1 MTALHA
7 LNGHDSPS
15 PAASNPGQNTVN
27 RSLTPKRARRLVE
40 NDDYAA
46 FARRILRA
54 YARRVAM
61 GDVEALTLMLGLS
74 AEIDTA
80 IGQAVTGLRAFGY
93 SWAEIGS
100 RLGITRQAAQQ
111 RWGQAS

>member
-7 LNGHDSPS
+7 LNGPDDSS
-15 PAASNPGQNTVN
+15 PAARFPGQNTVN
-27 RSLTPKRARRLVE
+27 RSLTPKRAGRLVE

-46 FARRILRA
+46 FAHRILRA
-54 YARRVAM
+54 YGRRVAD
-61 GDVEALTLMLGLS
+61 GDIDALIAMTGL
-74 AEIDTA
+74 AQEIDTA
-80 IGQAVTGLRAFGY
+80 IGQAVTGLRRFGY